1 MVSAEFVNKLNGVE
15 QDETPNISIYVSP
28 IVKFPKLVFVG
39 GYSDHS
45 NKSKSPKTLK
55 VELNTLKENKNRKA

>member
-28 IVKFPKLVFVG
+28 IVKFPKSVFVG

-45 NKSKSPKTLK
+45 NKSKSPKT
-55 VELNTLKENKNRKA
+55 